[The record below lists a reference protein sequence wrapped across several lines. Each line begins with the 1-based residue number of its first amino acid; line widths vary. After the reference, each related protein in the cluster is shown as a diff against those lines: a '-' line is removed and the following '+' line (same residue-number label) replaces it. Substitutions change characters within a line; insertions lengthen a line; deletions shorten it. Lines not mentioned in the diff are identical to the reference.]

1 MTRSRHQPSSVLF
14 QLALISL
21 CLSVCCMGANYFK
34 QTPDMKIYLSMTPST
49 VRISNTESEIAVGMN
64 NGTIVVYY
72 INGTYRFTL
81 TGCHYSQVKDIRE
94 IQGNGWISY
103 DSNNTI
109 CRWNSSNYIL
119 NKWYSVNTIID
130 ISLTYQTYGWAY
142 FGVNFGNQVY
152 EYYS

>member
-94 IQGNGWISY
+94 IQGKGWISY
-103 DSNNTI
+103 DSSNTV

-119 NKWYSVNTIID
+119 GKWYFDRPIVD
-130 ISLTYQTYGWAY
+130 ISQTYQTYGYAY
-142 FGVNFGNQVY
+142 FGINFGDQVY

>member
-21 CLSVCCMGANYFK
+21 CLSVCCLGANYFK
-34 QTPDMKIYLSMTPST
+34 QTPDIKISLSNTPT
-49 VRISNTESEIAVGMN
+49 AVRISNTESEIAVGLY

-81 TGCHYSQVKDIRE
+81 SGCHTSQVKDIRE
-94 IQGNGWISY
+94 VRGNGWISY
-103 DSNNTI
+103 DNNNTV

-119 NKWYSVNTIID
+119 NKWLFSRTIID
-130 ISLTYQTYGWAY
+130 ISLTYQTNGYAY
-142 FGVNFGNQVY
+142 FGVNFGDQVY